1 MVSRTRKIIITSEAK
16 QSRRSIFNYWI
27 KRNKSI
33 SYSRKL
39 NSLFN
44 QKFLQI
50 ALFPEASIEISKN
63 ERMVLVRDYYLI
75 FEFDD
80 TMIKIL
86 DIWDTRQNPENFPL
100 K

>member
-33 SYSRKL
+33 LYSRKL

-44 QKFLQI
+44 EKFLQI
-50 ALFPEASIEISKN
+50 AQFPEASIEISKN

-86 DIWDTRQNPENFPL
+86 DIWDTRQNPENFPV